1 MKNNKYDANSVV
13 PKKEPKAKY
22 TLKRLNDGLT
32 RTAYQIQ
39 YVEWNEDGTA
49 KESYDDAQIGRS
61 LILDPRFNY
70 TWLTTA
76 ITEIVEQREGYV
88 KFQTKNSTYELTTI
102 KQLITTKQ

>member
-1 MKNNKYDANSVV
+1 MKTNKYDANSVV
-13 PKKEPKAKY
+13 PRKEPKAKY

-32 RTAYQIQ
+32 HTAYQVQ
-39 YVEWNEDGTA
+39 YVEWNKDKTA

-76 ITEIVEQREGYV
+76 ITEIVEQGDGYI

-102 KQLITTKQ
+102 K

>member
-32 RTAYQIQ
+32 RTAYQVQ

-49 KESYDDAQIGRS
+49 KESHDDAQIGRS

-76 ITEIVEQREGYV
+76 ITEIVEQGDGYI

-102 KQLITTKQ
+102 KQ

>member
-13 PKKEPKAKY
+13 PRKEPKAKY

-32 RTAYQIQ
+32 RTAYQVQ

-76 ITEIVEQREGYV
+76 ITEIVEQGDGYV

-102 KQLITTKQ
+102 K

>member
-13 PKKEPKAKY
+13 PREEPKAKY

-32 RTAYQIQ
+32 RTAYQVQ
-39 YVEWNEDGTA
+39 YVEWNEGGTA

-102 KQLITTKQ
+102 K

>member
-1 MKNNKYDANSVV
+1 MKTNKYDANSVV

-32 RTAYQIQ
+32 RTAYQVQ

-49 KESYDDAQIGRS
+49 KESHDDAQIGRS

-76 ITEIVEQREGYV
+76 ITEIVEQGDGYI

-102 KQLITTKQ
+102 KQ

>member
-32 RTAYQIQ
+32 RTAYQVQ

-76 ITEIVEQREGYV
+76 ITEIVEQGDGYT
-88 KFQTKNSTYELTTI
+88 KFQTQNSTYELTTI
-102 KQLITTKQ
+102 KQ